1 MITYTILG
9 VPYYYYSTIYPKGPV
24 LIIKAPTLGVEIV
37 KSQVSVCLG
46 ERHFGFQGGELGIWG
61 FMTSQ
66 TPVGRAAAG

>member
-9 VPYYYYSTIYPKGPV
+9 VPYYYYYSTIYPKGPV

-46 ERHFGFQGGELGIWG
+46 ERHFGFQG
-61 FMTSQ
+61 
-66 TPVGRAAAG
+66 